1 MESENSYSMVDQDI
15 AGNDGILFSVV
26 ICTHNRAGMLD
37 RVLQSVLLN
46 PQENGNYEILVV
58 DNASTDNTSEIIEP
72 YTKEGVVHYLED
84 SELGLSNARNTG
96 LLNSKGKYVVYLDDD
111 AEVTETWLESFH
123 HVFQNYPDCAVCGGR
138 VIPRYEIPKPD
149 WVTGIS
155 DVHSQG
161 FHPADKIIAHNWAP
175 GGNSAWDKSV
185 LLSLNGFDA
194 RLGRK
199 GSKPLRGSE
208 ESELVTRA
216 IDQGLGVYYSP
227 HAFMYHHI
235 SKDRISLSYMG
246 WLHFGHGGTG
256 FRWMIITK
264 KSIRFRTLVDIA
276 YSSLGMLKFSII
288 IIFMLLTG
296 QKTKASAK
304 YLGLMESAG
313 RFVEAVRFILKGGLK
328 D

>member
-1 MESENSYSMVDQDI
+1 MKTENATSIADQNNTGG
-15 AGNDGILFSVV
+15 AGILFSVV

-46 PQENGNYEILVV
+46 QQEKGSYEILVV
-58 DNASTDNTSEIIEP
+58 DNASSDNTSEIIEP
-72 YTKEGVVHYLED
+72 YTKEGVVRYLED

-96 LLNSKGKYVVYLDDD
+96 LLNSNGKYVVYLDDD

-123 HVFQNYPDCAVCGGR
+123 HVFQNYPNCAVCGGR
-138 VIPRYEIPKPD
+138 VIPCYEIPKPD

-175 GGNSAWDKSV
+175 GGNSAWDRSI
-185 LLSLNGFDA
+185 LLSLNGFDS

-216 IDQGLGVYYSP
+216 IEQGFGVYYNP

-246 WLHFGHGGTG
+246 WLHYGHGGTG

-264 KSIRFRTLVDIA
+264 KSIRLRTL
-276 YSSLGMLKFSII
+276 
-288 IIFMLLTG
+288 
-296 QKTKASAK
+296 
-304 YLGLMESAG
+304 
-313 RFVEAVRFILKGGLK
+313 
-328 D
+328 